1 MMFPGAN
8 ARIYRNEAG
17 EVMGWDY
24 PSEDDE
30 VYDPDDY
37 LHDPYEDD
45 DDYDEDVERRINDR
59 KVEDKP
65 DDSWLEMEYENRTE
79 LGDAGDDW

>member
-1 MMFPGAN
+1 MFPGAN

>member
-8 ARIYRNEAG
+8 ARIHRNEAG

-65 DDSWLEMEYENRTE
+65 DDSWLEMEYENRTNI
-79 LGDAGDDW
+79 GDGDW

>member
-65 DDSWLEMEYENRTE
+65 DDSWLEMEYENRTNI
-79 LGDAGDDW
+79 GDGDW

>member
-1 MMFPGAN
+1 MFPGAN

-17 EVMGWDY
+17 EVMDWDY